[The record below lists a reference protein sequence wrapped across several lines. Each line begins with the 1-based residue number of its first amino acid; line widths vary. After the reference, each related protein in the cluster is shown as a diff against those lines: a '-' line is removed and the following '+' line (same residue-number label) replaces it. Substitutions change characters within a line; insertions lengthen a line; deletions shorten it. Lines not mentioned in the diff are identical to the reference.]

1 MMPEVAGN
9 SSPRYSAP
17 TMARSRATCP
27 LPLTD
32 PRVTQKQAEHTPLMK
47 QFFAA
52 KANYPDLLLFFR
64 MGDFYELFYDDARK
78 AARLLDITLTQRGT
92 SGGAPIPMAGVPVH
106 AYEGYLARLV
116 ALGES
121 VAICEQ
127 IGDPALAKG
136 LVERKVVRIVTP
148 GTVTDEALLDERR
161 DTLLMAVS
169 RSRNGYGLAWADL
182 AGGRFLV
189 NEVETDD
196 ALEAE
201 LARLEPA
208 ELLVPDEEDWPEF
221 LRQRSGVRRRAPWLF
236 DPDSGRRQLLA
247 FFKLHD
253 LSGFGIDDKPRATA
267 AAGALLGYVEETQK
281 QRLPHLTAIAMETAS
296 EAIAMNA
303 ATRRHLELD
312 TRVDGDTRNTLL
324 GVLDSTVS
332 PMGGRLLRRWLHRPL
347 RLREVLQQRHHAVAT
362 LIDHGVDADLRESFR
377 ALGDIERILTRMA
390 LRSARPRDFSTLRDG
405 LGMLPAI
412 RAVLAPSTA
421 GATPPRPSPAGAREG
436 ALDSPPPTL
445 PDAGTLAPPLAPA
458 GGGREGVTSAR
469 SQASALQGTLDS
481 PRLQTLCAEL
491 GSHAEISA
499 LLASAIAEQPPLKLS
514 DGGVIAEGFDA
525 ELDELRRLST
535 NADQFLIDLEARERE
550 ASGIATL
557 KVGYNRVHGYYIEIS
572 KGQSDKAPVHYT
584 RRQTLTNAERYI
596 TEELKSF
603 EDKVLSARERSLSR
617 EKLLYEGLLDSIGQH
632 LEPLKR
638 CAAALSELDVLAC
651 FAERAQALDW
661 AQPELETAPCLRIE
675 RGRHPVVE
683 AVREAAFEPN
693 DLDLHPQRRMLV
705 ITGPNMGGKSTY
717 MRQNALIVLLAHIGS
732 FVPAARAVIGPI
744 DRILTRIGAGDD
756 LAKGQST
763 FMVEMAE
770 TSYILHHA
778 SAHSLVLM
786 DEIGRGTSTYDGLA
800 LADAVARHLAHVN
813 RCYTL
818 FATHYFELTALADE
832 SVEGGP
838 SGIANVHLDAVEHG
852 ESLVFMHAVKDGPAN
867 RSFGLQVA
875 ALAGLPRATVAQAR
889 RRLAELEQRGGDSH
903 AAQMAPQALDAPQQF
918 GLFAAPNSAALDAL
932 QAIDPDELTPKQALE
947 ALYRMK
953 SLL

>member
-1 MMPEVAGN
+1 MQN
-9 SSPRYSAP
+9 SE
-17 TMARSRATCP
+17 
-27 LPLTD
+27 L
-32 PRVTQKQAEHTPLMK
+32 KEHTPLMK

-52 KANYPDLLLFFR
+52 KADYPDLLLFFR

-78 AARLLDITLTQRGT
+78 AARLLDITLTQRGS

-161 DTLLMAVS
+161 DTLLMAIA
-169 RSRNGYGLAWADL
+169 RTKHGYGLAWADL

-189 NEVETDD
+189 NEVDSED

-208 ELLVPDEEDWPEF
+208 ELLVPDEDQWPAF
-221 LRQRSGVRRRAPWLF
+221 LRERRGVRRRPPWLF
-236 DPDSGRRQLLA
+236 DADSGRRQLLA
-247 FFKLHD
+247 FFQLHD
-253 LSGFGIDDKPRATA
+253 LTGFGIDDRPRAIA

-281 QRLPHLTAIAMETAS
+281 QRLPHLTSIALETAG

-324 GVLDSTVS
+324 GVLDSTIT

-347 RLREVLQQRHHAVAT
+347 RLREVLMQRHHAVGT
-362 LIDHGVDADLRESFR
+362 LIDRGADTDLRDAFR
-377 ALGDIERILTRMA
+377 ALGDLERILTRVA

-405 LGMLPAI
+405 LGLLPAV
-412 RAVLAPSTA
+412 RAILAP
-421 GATPPRPSPAGAREG
+421 
-436 ALDSPPPTL
+436 
-445 PDAGTLAPPLAPA
+445 
-458 GGGREGVTSAR
+458 
-469 SQASALQGTLDS
+469 LDS
-481 PRLQTLCAEL
+481 PRLAALAAEL
-491 GSHAEISA
+491 GQHEEIA
-499 LLASAIAEQPPLKLS
+499 HLLASAIAEQPPLKLS
-514 DGGVIAEGFDA
+514 DGGVIAADYDA

-535 NADQFLIDLEARERE
+535 NADQFLIDLEARER
-550 ASGIATL
+550 ASSGIATL

-572 KGQSDKAPVHYT
+572 KGQADKAPVHYS

-596 TEELKSF
+596 TEELKNF
-603 EDKVLSARERSLSR
+603 EDKVLSARERALSR
-617 EKLLYEGLLDSIGQH
+617 EKLLYEGLLDTLGEC

-638 CAAALSELDVLAC
+638 AAAALSELDVLAA
-651 FAERAQALDW
+651 FAERAQVLDW
-661 AQPELETAPCLRIE
+661 SQPELQSDACLRIE

-683 AVREAAFEPN
+683 AVREQPFEPN
-693 DLDLHPQRRMLV
+693 DLDLHPGRRMLV

-732 FVPAARAVIGPI
+732 YVPARRAVIGPI

-756 LAKGQST
+756 LARGQST

-778 SAHSLVLM
+778 TAQSLVLM

-800 LADAVARHLAHVN
+800 LADAVARHLAQHN

-832 SVEGGP
+832 PVEGGP

-852 ESLVFMHAVKDGPAN
+852 DRLVFMHAVKDGPAN

-875 ALAGLPRATVAQAR
+875 ALAGLPKATVAQAR
-889 RRLAELEQRGGDSH
+889 RRLAELEQRGGEHH
-903 AAQMAPQALDAPQQF
+903 AVQMAPQALDAPQQF
-918 GLFAAPNSAALDAL
+918 GLFAAAPSAAQEAL
-932 QAIDPDELTPKQALE
+932 AALHPDELTPKQALE
-947 ALYRMK
+947 ALYRLK
-953 SLL
+953 ALL

>member
-1 MMPEVAGN
+1 MQ
-9 SSPRYSAP
+9 
-17 TMARSRATCP
+17 
-27 LPLTD
+27 D
-32 PRVTQKQAEHTPLMK
+32 PRQPQVVEKEQGARKPPGAPEHTPLMK

-52 KANYPDLLLFFR
+52 KSEYPDLLLFFR

-78 AARLLDITLTQRGT
+78 AARLLDITLTQRGS

-169 RSRNGYGLAWADL
+169 RGKSGYGLAWADL

-189 NEVETDD
+189 NQVDGEDQ
-196 ALEAE
+196 LLAE

-208 ELLVPDEEDWPEF
+208 ELLVPDEEGLPPMSAGA
-221 LRQRSGVRRRAPWLF
+221 LRRRPPWLF
-236 DPDSGRRQLLA
+236 DPDSGRRQLLR
-247 FFKLHD
+247 FFGLHD
-253 LSGFGIDDKPRATA
+253 LTGFGIEDKPLAVA

-281 QRLPHLTAIAMETAS
+281 QQLPHLTSIAVETAGD
-296 EAIAMNA
+296 AIAMNA

-312 TRVDGDTRNTLL
+312 SRVDGDTRHTLL
-324 GVLDSTVS
+324 GVLDSTIT

-347 RLREVLQQRHHAVAT
+347 RDRAVLGGRHHAVAT
-362 LIDHGVDADLRESFR
+362 LVERGADRDLRESFR
-377 ALGDIERILTRMA
+377 GLGDVERILTRVA
-390 LRSARPRDFSTLRDG
+390 LRSARPRDLSTLRDG
-405 LGMLPAI
+405 LAMLPAL
-412 RAVLAPSTA
+412 REALAP
-421 GATPPRPSPAGAREG
+421 
-436 ALDSPPPTL
+436 
-445 PDAGTLAPPLAPA
+445 
-458 GGGREGVTSAR
+458 
-469 SQASALQGTLDS
+469 LDS
-481 PRLQTLCAEL
+481 PRLQALADEMGRHDETA
-491 GSHAEISA
+491 H
-499 LLASAIAEQPPLKLS
+499 LLASAIAPQPPLKLV
-514 DGGVIAEGFDA
+514 DGGVIAEGYDA

-535 NADQFLIDLEARERE
+535 HADQFLVDLEARERE
-550 ASGIATL
+550 SSGIATL

-572 KGQSDKAPVHYT
+572 KGQADKAPVHYT
-584 RRQTLTNAERYI
+584 RRQTLTGAERYI
-596 TEELKSF
+596 TEELKAF
-603 EDKVLSARERSLSR
+603 EDKVLSARDRSLSR
-617 EKLLYEGLLDSIGQH
+617 EKFLYEALLDSLNGV

-638 CAAALSELDVLAC
+638 CAAALSELDVLAG

-661 AQPELETAPCLRIE
+661 SRPELVEAPCLRIE

-683 AVREAAFEPN
+683 AVRDEPFEPN
-693 DLDLHPQRRMLV
+693 DLILHAESVDNPELPPRRMLV

-732 FVPAARAVIGPI
+732 FVPAARAQIGPI

-756 LAKGQST
+756 LARGQST

-778 SAHSLVLM
+778 TSQSLVLM

-800 LADAVARHLAHVN
+800 LADAVARHLASVN
-813 RCYTL
+813 RCWTL
-818 FATHYFELTALADE
+818 FATHYFELTALATPD
-832 SVEGGP
+832 
-838 SGIANVHLDAVEHG
+838 SGIANVHLDAVEHHNKSG
-852 ESLVFMHAVKDGPAN
+852 GDTLVFMHAVKDGAAD

-875 ALAGLPRATVAQAR
+875 ALAGLPKATLQQAR
-889 RRLAELEQRGGDSH
+889 RRLAELEQRGRESH
-903 AAQMAPQALDAPQQF
+903 ASEMAPQALDAPQQF
-918 GLFAAPNSAALDAL
+918 GLFAAAPSAAQEAL
-932 QAIDPDELTPKQALE
+932 AALDPDELTPKQALE
-947 ALYRMK
+947 ALYRLK

>member
-1 MMPEVAGN
+1 MK
-9 SSPRYSAP
+9 SSSNKA
-17 TMARSRATCP
+17 S
-27 LPLTD
+27 
-32 PRVTQKQAEHTPLMK
+32 AEHTPLMK

-52 KANYPDLLLFFR
+52 KSEYPDLLLFFR

-78 AARLLDITLTQRGT
+78 AARLLDITLTQRGS

-136 LVERKVVRIVTP
+136 LVERKVVRVVTP

-161 DTLLMAVS
+161 DTVLMAIA
-169 RSRNGYGLAWADL
+169 RNKHGYGLAWADL

-189 NEVETDD
+189 NEVDSED

-208 ELLVPDEEDWPEF
+208 ELLVPDEDQWPEF
-221 LRQRSGVRRRAPWLF
+221 LRERRGVRRRAPWLF
-236 DPDSGRRQLLA
+236 DADSGRRQLLS
-247 FFKLHD
+247 FFQLHD

-281 QRLPHLTAIAMETAS
+281 QRLPHLTAIATETAA

-324 GVLDSTVS
+324 GVLDSTVT

-347 RLREVLQQRHHAVAT
+347 RLREVLVQRHHAVGT
-362 LIDHGVDADLRESFR
+362 LIDRGADADLRDAFR
-377 ALGDIERILTRMA
+377 ALGDIERILTRVA

-405 LGMLPAI
+405 LGLLPTV
-412 RAVLAPSTA
+412 RAVLAP
-421 GATPPRPSPAGAREG
+421 
-436 ALDSPPPTL
+436 
-445 PDAGTLAPPLAPA
+445 
-458 GGGREGVTSAR
+458 
-469 SQASALQGTLDS
+469 LDS
-481 PRLQTLCAEL
+481 PRLAALAAEL
-491 GSHAEISA
+491 GRHDEIA
-499 LLASAIAEQPPLKLS
+499 HLLASAIAEQPPLKLG
-514 DGGVIAEGFDA
+514 DGGVIAADYDA

-535 NADQFLIDLEARERE
+535 HADQFLIDLEARER
-550 ASGIATL
+550 ASSGIATL

-572 KGQSDKAPVHYT
+572 KGQADKAPVHYS

-596 TEELKSF
+596 TEELKNF
-603 EDKVLSARERSLSR
+603 EDKVLSARERALSR
-617 EKLLYEGLLDSIGQH
+617 EKLLYEALLDTLGER

-638 CAAALSELDVLAC
+638 AAAALSELDVLAG

-661 AQPELETAPCLRIE
+661 APPELERAPCLRIE

-683 AVREAAFEPN
+683 AVREQPFEPN
-693 DLDLHPQRRMLV
+693 DLDLHPDRRMLV

-732 FVPAARAVIGPI
+732 YVPAARAVIGPI

-756 LAKGQST
+756 LARGQST

-778 SAHSLVLM
+778 SAQSLVLM

-800 LADAVARHLAHVN
+800 LADAVARHLAHHN

-818 FATHYFELTALADE
+818 FATHYFELTTLADE
-832 SVEGGP
+832 SVEGGA

-852 ESLVFMHAVKDGPAN
+852 DRLVFMHAVKDGPAN

-875 ALAGLPRATVAQAR
+875 ALAGLPKSTVAQAR
-889 RRLAELEQRGGDSH
+889 RRLAELEQRGESH
-903 AAQMAPQALDAPQQF
+903 ASQMAPQALDAPQQF
-918 GLFAAPNSAALDAL
+918 GLFAAAPSAAQEAL
-932 QAIDPDELTPKQALE
+932 AALDPDELTPKQALE
-947 ALYRMK
+947 ALYRLK

>member
-1 MMPEVAGN
+1 
-9 SSPRYSAP
+9 
-17 TMARSRATCP
+17 
-27 LPLTD
+27 
-32 PRVTQKQAEHTPLMK
+32 MK

-52 KANYPDLLLFFR
+52 KAEYPDLLLFFR

-78 AARLLDITLTQRGT
+78 AARLLDITLTQRGS
-92 SGGAPIPMAGVPVH
+92 SGGAPIPMAGVPAH
-106 AYEGYLARLV
+106 AYESYLARLV

-148 GTVTDEALLDERR
+148 GTVTDEALLNERR

-169 RSRNGYGLAWADL
+169 RGRNGYGLAWADL

-189 NEVETDD
+189 NEVDSAD

-201 LARLEPA
+201 ISRLEPA
-208 ELLVPDEEDWPEF
+208 ELLLPDEEGWPAF
-221 LRQRSGVRRRAPWLF
+221 LQQRSGTRRRTPWLF
-236 DPDSGRRQLLA
+236 DPDSGRRQLLQ
-247 FFKLHD
+247 FFGLHD
-253 LSGFGIDDKPRATA
+253 LAGFGIDEKPLATA

-281 QRLPHLTAIAMETAS
+281 QRLPHLTAIAVESSS

-312 TRVDGDTRNTLL
+312 TRVDGDTKNTLL
-324 GVLDSTVS
+324 GVLDSTIT
-332 PMGGRLLRRWLHRPL
+332 PMGGRVLRRWLHRPL
-347 RLREVLQQRHHAVAT
+347 RDRRVLGERHDAVDI
-362 LIDHGVDADLRESFR
+362 LIRHGAERDLRDRFR
-377 ALGDIERILTRMA
+377 ALGDLERILTRVA
-390 LRSARPRDFSTLRDG
+390 LRSARPRDMSTLRDG
-405 LGMLPAI
+405 LALLPSI
-412 RAVLAPSTA
+412 RELIAP
-421 GATPPRPSPAGAREG
+421 
-436 ALDSPPPTL
+436 
-445 PDAGTLAPPLAPA
+445 
-458 GGGREGVTSAR
+458 
-469 SQASALQGTLDS
+469 LDS
-481 PRLQTLCAEL
+481 PRLNALANELGEHTETAEL
-491 GSHAEISA
+491 
-499 LLASAIAEQPPLKLS
+499 LAKAVAEQPPMKLS
-514 DGGVIAEGFDA
+514 DGGVIANGFDG

-535 NADQFLIDLEARERE
+535 HADQFLIDLEAREPE
-550 ASGIATL
+550 SSGIPTL

-572 KGQSDKAPVHYT
+572 KGQAGKAPVHYT
-584 RRQTLTNAERYI
+584 RRQTLTGAERYI
-596 TEELKSF
+596 TEELKNF

-617 EKLLYEGLLDSIGQH
+617 EKLLYETLLDSLNRD

-638 CAAALSELDVLAC
+638 CAAALSELDVLAG

-661 AQPELETAPCLRIE
+661 SQPELRDAPGLHIE

-683 AVREAAFEPN
+683 AVREEPFEPN
-693 DLDLHPQRRMLV
+693 DLVFDDERRMLV

-732 FVPAARAVIGPI
+732 FVPAARAAIGPI

-756 LAKGQST
+756 LARGQST
-763 FMVEMAE
+763 FMVEMSE

-778 SAHSLVLM
+778 TPQSLVLM

-800 LADAVARHLAHVN
+800 LADAVARHLAAGN

-818 FATHYFELTALADE
+818 FATHYFELTALAE
-832 SVEGGP
+832 PG

-852 ESLVFMHAVKDGPAN
+852 DSLVFMHAVKDGPAD

-875 ALAGLPRATVAQAR
+875 ALAGLPKTTVQQAR
-889 RRLAELEQRGGDSH
+889 RRLAELEQRGCESH
-903 AAQMAPQALDAPQQF
+903 ASDMAPQALDQPQQF
-918 GLFAAPNSAALDAL
+918 GLFTAAPSAAQEAL
-932 QAIDPDELTPKQALE
+932 AALDPDELTPKQALE
-947 ALYRMK
+947 ALYRLK